1 MKTTTN
7 RKKTF
12 NKNVQNN
19 TERHIMASMKQT
31 DQSKLKRGFNTHTV
45 FESNTTAKQKT
56 QESRKHTLLVMV
68 VGSWVLGS
76 RFLFCLVLR
85 SNWFI

>member
-31 DQSKLKRGFNTHTV
+31 DQSKLKRG
-45 FESNTTAKQKT
+45 NTTAKQKT

-85 SNWFI
+85 SN